1 MGLARV
7 PRSRCARW
15 ATGWLAAG
23 LGRLSGVKA
32 ISRSDG
38 GVGVLRSSGCRDG
51 FRPPLFQ
58 RNLIRLGPLD
68 SGHAERVPIPVP
80 LPPPTLSVL
89 RFLHGRDGRKS
100 LNKVGRLSKNQTVL
114 ESAELGDLSPGDGI
128 FLQSLVLRRF
138 SIV

>member
-68 SGHAERVPIPVP
+68 SGHAERFDPSSFPSAIDLGSP
-80 LPPPTLSVL
+80 LSSSV
-89 RFLHGRDGRKS
+89 DQP
-100 LNKVGRLSKNQTVL
+100 KNPQQIET
-114 ESAELGDLSPGDGI
+114 
-128 FLQSLVLRRF
+128 F
-138 SIV
+138 